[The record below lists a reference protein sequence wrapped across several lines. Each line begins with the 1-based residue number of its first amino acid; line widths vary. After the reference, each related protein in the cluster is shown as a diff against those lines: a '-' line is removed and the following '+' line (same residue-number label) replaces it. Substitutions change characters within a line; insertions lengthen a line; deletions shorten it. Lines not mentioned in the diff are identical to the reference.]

1 LIDPTGTDPGPSVTT
16 VGGPTAHP
24 EKTPSARPRPL
35 LVIEKGSTPIAQYL
49 RDLFHYGDLIRV
61 MALRDLKLRYRQTAL
76 GAVWV
81 VVQPVLSAAILGF
94 VFGRVARLST
104 DGVPIFL
111 FAYAGM
117 VSWNA
122 FNQTVTRTTTSLL
135 TNAALV
141 SKIFFPRLILPL
153 ATTAGVVID
162 FLISLV
168 VLLGILVADGRA
180 PGVALL
186 LLPLWLLLLLLCS
199 LGLGTLAA
207 SLSVRYRDLA
217 QITPVVLQLLLYASP
232 VAYAVS
238 AVPDRYLTLY
248 YLNPLVALLEGFRW
262 SLLGTNLPDAS
273 RLIPSIVFSVAL
285 FVVGMVTL
293 EKKERGFADVI

>member
-1 LIDPTGTDPGPSVTT
+1 VTDQVPSGPTVGATT
-16 VGGPTAHP
+16 VGAPTVGRPATGPQ
-24 EKTPSARPRPL
+24 RPL
-35 LVIEKGSTPIAQYL
+35 LVIEHGSTPLGQYL
-49 RDLFHYGDLIRV
+49 RDLSHYGDLIRV

-94 VFGRVARLST
+94 VFGRVAKLST

-122 FNQTVTRTTTSLL
+122 FNQTVTRTTSSLL
-135 TNAALV
+135 ANAALV

-153 ATTAGVVID
+153 ASTAGVVID
-162 FLISLV
+162 FVISLV
-168 VLLGILVADGRA
+168 VLLGILVAAGRA
-180 PGVALL
+180 PGVAVL
-186 LLPLWLLLLLLCS
+186 LLPVWLALLLLCS

-217 QITPVVLQLLLYASP
+217 QITPVLLQLLLYASP

-262 SLLGTNLPDAS
+262 SLLGTNPPEAS
-273 RLIPSIVFSVAL
+273 RLIPSVLVSVAL
-285 FVVGMVTL
+285 FVAGMVTL

>member
-1 LIDPTGTDPGPSVTT
+1 MTDQVPSGPTVGATT
-16 VGGPTAHP
+16 VGAPTVGRPATGPQ
-24 EKTPSARPRPL
+24 RPL
-35 LVIEKGSTPIAQYL
+35 LVIEHGSTPLGQYL
-49 RDLFHYGDLIRV
+49 RDLSHYGDLIRV

-94 VFGRVARLST
+94 VFGRVAKLST

-122 FNQTVTRTTTSLL
+122 FNQTVTRTTSSLL
-135 TNAALV
+135 ANAALV

-153 ATTAGVVID
+153 ASTAGVVID
-162 FLISLV
+162 FVISLV
-168 VLLGILVADGRA
+168 VLLGILVAAGRA
-180 PGVALL
+180 PGVAVL
-186 LLPLWLLLLLLCS
+186 LLPVWLALLLLCS

-217 QITPVVLQLLLYASP
+217 QITPVLLQLLLYASP

-262 SLLGTNLPDAS
+262 SLLGTNPPEAS
-273 RLIPSIVFSVAL
+273 RLIPSVLVSVAL
-285 FVVGMVTL
+285 FVAGMVTL

>member
-1 LIDPTGTDPGPSVTT
+1 MTDQVPSGPTVGATT
-16 VGGPTAHP
+16 VGAPTVGRPATGPQ
-24 EKTPSARPRPL
+24 RPL
-35 LVIEKGSTPIAQYL
+35 LVIEHGSTPLGQYL

-76 GAVWV
+76 GAIWV

-94 VFGRVARLST
+94 VFGRVAKLST

-122 FNQTVTRTTTSLL
+122 FNQTVTRTTSSLL
-135 TNAALV
+135 ANAALV

-153 ATTAGVVID
+153 ASTAGVVID
-162 FLISLV
+162 FVISLV
-168 VLLGILVADGRA
+168 VLLGILVAAGRA
-180 PGVALL
+180 PGVAVL
-186 LLPLWLLLLLLCS
+186 LLPVWLALLLLCS

-217 QITPVVLQLLLYASP
+217 QITPVLLQLLLYASP

-262 SLLGTNLPDAS
+262 SLLGTNPPEAS
-273 RLIPSIVFSVAL
+273 RLIPSVLVSVAL
-285 FVVGMVTL
+285 FVAGMVTL

>member
-1 LIDPTGTDPGPSVTT
+1 MTDQVPSGPTVGATT
-16 VGGPTAHP
+16 VGAPTVGRPATGPQ
-24 EKTPSARPRPL
+24 RPL
-35 LVIEKGSTPIAQYL
+35 LVIEHGSTPLGQYL
-49 RDLFHYGDLIRV
+49 RDLSHYGDLIRV

-76 GAVWV
+76 GAIWV

-94 VFGRVARLST
+94 VFGRVAKLST

-122 FNQTVTRTTTSLL
+122 FNQTVTRTTSSLL
-135 TNAALV
+135 ANAALV

-153 ATTAGVVID
+153 ASTAGVVID
-162 FLISLV
+162 FVISLV
-168 VLLGILVADGRA
+168 VLLGILVAAGRA
-180 PGVALL
+180 PGVAVL
-186 LLPLWLLLLLLCS
+186 LLPVWLALLLLCS

-217 QITPVVLQLLLYASP
+217 QITPVLLQLLLYASP

-262 SLLGTNLPDAS
+262 SLLGTNPPEAS
-273 RLIPSIVFSVAL
+273 RLIPSVLVSVAL
-285 FVVGMVTL
+285 FVAGMVTL